1 MLEFRAAG
9 CVQCPVET
17 LSRMSGTCM
26 CTTPPSLCLQ
36 AFHAAQRSLSHDH
49 LLQPC
54 AMHMEL
60 FRKAGR

>member
-1 MLEFRAAG
+1 MD
-9 CVQCPVET
+9 T
-17 LSRMSGTCM
+17 LSHKSGTRMCM
-26 CTTPPSLCLQ
+26 TPQSLCPQ
-36 AFHAAQRSLSHDH
+36 ATHAAQRSLSHDH